1 MDPSR
6 YSRQVLFPGIGIE
19 GQDAISKSR
28 VVIIGC
34 GALGSMQS
42 EMLARAG
49 VGRLKIIDRDFVE
62 LSNLHRQILFNER
75 DARENQ
81 PKVVAAAKRLAL
93 VNSAVNVEPVVADV
107 NFSNV
112 EDLIADADVVLD
124 GTDNFETRYL
134 INDAA
139 VKLGIP
145 WVYGAAVGSSGLQMT
160 VRPGKSPCLT
170 CVWPESP
177 APGTF
182 PTCDTGG
189 VILPIIALIASL
201 QVTETLK
208 LVMGKTNEL
217 HSSLL
222 QFDSWTNRYTHLNL
236 ANAKRADCRT
246 CGQHNFEYLSGR
258 EAQMTSTLCGRNA
271 VQVWP
276 SRAARVDLEEL
287 ASKMRNTGR
296 VTHNKYLVRMSA
308 EPYEITVF
316 ADGRSII
323 KGTEDTAIARSLYSR
338 YVGA

>member
-49 VGRLKIIDRDFVE
+49 VGRLRIVDRDFVE
-62 LSNLHRQILFNER
+62 LSNLHRQILFTER

-81 PKVVAAAKRLAL
+81 PKVVAAARRLTL
-93 VNSAVNVEPVVADV
+93 VNKAVEVEPVVADV

-112 EDLIADADVVLD
+112 EDLISNSDVVLD

-139 VKLGIP
+139 VKRGAP

-160 VRPGKSPCLT
+160 IRPNRTPCLT

-189 VILPIIALIASL
+189 VILPIIALVASL

-208 LVMGKTNEL
+208 LLMGKTQEL
-217 HSSLL
+217 HGSLL
-222 QFDSWTNRYTHLNL
+222 QFDSWTNRYTRLNL
-236 ANAKRADCRT
+236 GKAKRADCKT
-246 CGQHNFEYLSGR
+246 CGERDFEFLTGR
-258 EAQMTSTLCGRNA
+258 GVQMTSSLCGRNA

-276 SRAARVDLEEL
+276 SRAAKVDLEEL
-287 ASKMRNTGR
+287 ASKMKNTGS
-296 VTHNKYLVRMSA
+296 VTHNKYLVRLSA
-308 EPYEITVF
+308 DPYEITVF

-338 YVGA
+338 YVGV

>member
-28 VVIIGC
+28 VTIIGC

-81 PKVVAAAKRLAL
+81 PKVVAAARRLAL

-107 NFSNV
+107 NFSNI
-112 EDLIADADVVLD
+112 EELIADADVVLD

-145 WVYGAAVGSSGLQMT
+145 WVYGAAVGLSGLQMT
-160 VRPGKSPCLT
+160 V
-170 CVWPESP
+170 
-177 APGTF
+177 
-182 PTCDTGG
+182 
-189 VILPIIALIASL
+189 
-201 QVTETLK
+201 
-208 LVMGKTNEL
+208 
-217 HSSLL
+217 
-222 QFDSWTNRYTHLNL
+222 
-236 ANAKRADCRT
+236 
-246 CGQHNFEYLSGR
+246 
-258 EAQMTSTLCGRNA
+258 
-271 VQVWP
+271 
-276 SRAARVDLEEL
+276 
-287 ASKMRNTGR
+287 
-296 VTHNKYLVRMSA
+296 
-308 EPYEITVF
+308 
-316 ADGRSII
+316 
-323 KGTEDTAIARSLYSR
+323 
-338 YVGA
+338 